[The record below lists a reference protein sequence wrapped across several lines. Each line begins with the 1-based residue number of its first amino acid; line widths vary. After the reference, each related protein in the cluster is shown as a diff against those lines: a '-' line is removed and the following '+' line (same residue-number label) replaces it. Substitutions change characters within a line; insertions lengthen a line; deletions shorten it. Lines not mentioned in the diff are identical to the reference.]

1 MHFQDAQVTSP
12 VASDTACRRGES
24 LLQSTERDRLVRC
37 EMLTYGQRQSDNA
50 GQRREGEQPRDLTR
64 GAFRQSNPE

>member
-1 MHFQDAQVTSP
+1 MHFQHAQVTSP

-37 EMLTYGQRQSDNA
+37 EMLTYGQRQGDNA
-50 GQRREGEQPRDLTR
+50 GQRRERARELTR